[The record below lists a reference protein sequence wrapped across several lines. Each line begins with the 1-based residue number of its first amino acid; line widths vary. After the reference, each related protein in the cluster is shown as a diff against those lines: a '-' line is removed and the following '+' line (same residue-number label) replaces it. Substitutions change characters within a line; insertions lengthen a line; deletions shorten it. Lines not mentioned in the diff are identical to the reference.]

1 MLRKGAIQKVQ
12 PSLDQFLSSIFVI
25 PKKDTGHRP
34 LINLKK
40 LNTIPYEHFK
50 IGGLFL
56 LKEVLQKE
64 DYMCQI
70 DLKDAYFSVPLHPE
84 SQKFVRFQWKGQLFQ
99 FLCLCFGLGT
109 AKIFTELL
117 KIPVA
122 LFRKLMVR
130 LIIFID
136 NTLIMAASIK
146 ELTLARDSLI
156 YLLQSLRF
164 VINIKKSVFLGV
176 KINSKD
182 TILVLPEKNKNKIVE
197 QYQFLIKK
205 PVVTIRELSRV
216 MAG

>member
-84 SQKFVRFQWKGQLFQ
+84 SQKFVRKFYRTVENSGSSFQEADGA
-99 FLCLCFGLGT
+99 T
-109 AKIFTELL
+109 
-117 KIPVA
+117 
-122 LFRKLMVR
+122 
-130 LIIFID
+130 
-136 NTLIMAASIK
+136 NN
-146 ELTLARDSLI
+146 I
-156 YLLQSLRF
+156 YR
-164 VINIKKSVFLGV
+164 
-176 KINSKD
+176 
-182 TILVLPEKNKNKIVE
+182 
-197 QYQFLIKK
+197 
-205 PVVTIRELSRV
+205 
-216 MAG
+216 